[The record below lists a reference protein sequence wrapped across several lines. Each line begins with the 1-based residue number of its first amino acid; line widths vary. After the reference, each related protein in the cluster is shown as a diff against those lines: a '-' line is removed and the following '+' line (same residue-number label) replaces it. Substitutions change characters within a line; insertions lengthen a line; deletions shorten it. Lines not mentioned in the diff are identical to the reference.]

1 MKGLRLFLLMVLM
14 SAPTAVSAADPAAAR
29 QLQELQGALA
39 ALQTRLDAL
48 VKQGDAA
55 RQSEIDALRRLLADA
70 DQRIGALEAG
80 LPAASAPAAAA
91 DKAAPPS
98 GGAAD
103 AAAAVTASPAALA
116 GDRPAGPDP
125 TRPSL
130 DWYGSLRVR
139 AGIASNGQTE
149 IADRFSRLGLN
160 GRVPLADGYAF
171 FGQLELGVNV
181 VNQNPEIVV
190 SGDSGMA
197 YGEGSEAVKSRIGR
211 VGVETPFGTFSWGK
225 QYSPY
230 YDVAGLTDMF
240 FTFGSE
246 ASGAFG
252 TDDGGISGTG
262 RSEQAFQYRHRFGP
276 VHVGA
281 QVQNRT
287 WTDEN
292 ASFADTYGFMAGL
305 DVTSSLTV
313 AAAFNQ
319 VRDGVDKPKLNQPKR
334 GDQAFIV
341 GGRWSHGPFQVAAD
355 YAASLNH
362 EVDDQD
368 VYFNGRGVELYSQYD
383 VGSKW
388 SFGGG
393 FNYLWSAGGHPG
405 EYRRLNG
412 LGSVTFHF
420 NQTLDVNA
428 EIKIEGSR
436 ATDGSALRHSV
447 LAWGVNYYF

>member
-1 MKGLRLFLLMVLM
+1 MKGLRLFLLVVMM
-14 SAPTAVSAADPAAAR
+14 SAPAAATTVEPAAGR
-29 QLQELQGALA
+29 QLQELQGTLT
-39 ALQTRLDAL
+39 ALQARLDAL
-48 VKQGDAA
+48 VRQGDAA
-55 RQSEIDALRRLLADA
+55 RQGEIDELRRLLADA
-70 DQRIGALEAG
+70 GRRIDALEAG
-80 LPAASAPAAAA
+80 VPATPATAVAGDAVTPSSGTSASTP
-91 DKAAPPS
+91 
-98 GGAAD
+98 
-103 AAAAVTASPAALA
+103 AAVTAGPAVLA
-116 GDRPAGPDP
+116 DDRPAGPDP
-125 TRPSL
+125 ARPSL

-181 VNQNPEIVV
+181 VNQNPELVV
-190 SGDSGMA
+190 GGDSGYA
-197 YGEGSEAVKSRIGR
+197 YGEGSQAVKSRIGR

-240 FTFGSE
+240 FTFGCE
-246 ASGAFG
+246 ASGTFSSG
-252 TDDGGISGTG
+252 DGGIAGTG
-262 RSEQAFQYRHRFGP
+262 RSEKAFQYRHRLGP
-276 VHVGA
+276 LHVGA
-281 QVQNRT
+281 QVQNRARI
-287 WTDEN
+287 DEN
-292 ASFADTYGFMAGL
+292 VHYADTYGFMAGL
-305 DVTSSLTV
+305 DVTPSLTV
-313 AAAFNQ
+313 AAAFNR
-319 VRDGVDKPKLNQPKR
+319 VRDGVDNPEPNQPKT

-341 GGRWSHGPFQVAAD
+341 GGRWTRGPFQVAAD

-362 EVDDQD
+362 EVDDKG

-383 VGSKW
+383 VGPKW

-412 LGSVTFHF
+412 LGNVTFHF
-420 NQTLDVNA
+420 NQALDVNA
-428 EIKIEGSR
+428 EVKIEGSR
-436 ATDGSALRHSV
+436 ATDGSSLRHHI

>member
-1 MKGLRLFLLMVLM
+1 MVLM
-14 SAPTAVSAADPAAAR
+14 NALAAVSAAEPAAAQ
-29 QLQELQGALA
+29 QLQELQGTLA
-39 ALQTRLDAL
+39 ALQARLDAL

-70 DQRIGALEAG
+70 GRRIDALESAA
-80 LPAASAPAAAA
+80 PAPEASTLAAVPAAAVA
-91 DKAAPPS
+91 EG
-98 GGAAD
+98 GGAGPVVMAD
-103 AAAAVTASPAALA
+103 
-116 GDRPAGPDP
+116 DRPAGPSP
-125 TRPSL
+125 TKPSL

-276 VHVGA
+276 VHVGV

-383 VGSKW
+383 VGPKW

-436 ATDGSALRHSV
+436 ATDGSALRHSI
-447 LAWGVNYYF
+447 LAWGVNYNF

>member
-1 MKGLRLFLLMVLM
+1 MKGLRLLLLVAIFGML
-14 SAPTAVSAADPAAAR
+14 SAAPAAEPAAGT
-29 QLQELQGALA
+29 QLQELQGTLA
-39 ALQTRLDAL
+39 ALQARLDAL

-55 RQSEIDALRRLLADA
+55 RQSEIDALSRLLAEA

-80 LPAASAPAAAA
+80 LSAAPAPVAAA
-91 DKAAPPS
+91 PAP
-98 GGAAD
+98 GVAAD
-103 AAAAVTASPAALA
+103 AAAAATAGPAVPA

-139 AGIASNGQTE
+139 AGVASNGQTE

-181 VNQNPEIVV
+181 VNQNPELVTG
-190 SGDSGMA
+190 GDSGGA
-197 YGEGSEAVKSRIGR
+197 YGEGSQAVKSRIGR
-211 VGVETPFGTFSWGK
+211 VGVETPVGTFTWGK

-252 TDDGGISGTG
+252 TGDGGIAGTG
-262 RSEQAFQYRHRFGP
+262 RSEKAFQYRHRLGP

-281 QVQNRT
+281 QVQNRART
-287 WTDEN
+287 GEN
-292 ASFADTYGFMAGL
+292 VRYADTYGFMAGL
-305 DVTSSLTV
+305 DVTPSFTV
-313 AAAFNQ
+313 AAAFNK
-319 VRDGVDKPKLNQPKR
+319 VRDGVDKPEPNQPKK

-341 GGRWSHGPFQVAAD
+341 GGRWARGHFQLAAD

-362 EVDDQD
+362 EVDDQG
-368 VYFNGRGVELYSQYD
+368 VYFN
-383 VGSKW
+383 
-388 SFGGG
+388 
-393 FNYLWSAGGHPG
+393 
-405 EYRRLNG
+405 
-412 LGSVTFHF
+412 
-420 NQTLDVNA
+420 
-428 EIKIEGSR
+428 
-436 ATDGSALRHSV
+436 
-447 LAWGVNYYF
+447 